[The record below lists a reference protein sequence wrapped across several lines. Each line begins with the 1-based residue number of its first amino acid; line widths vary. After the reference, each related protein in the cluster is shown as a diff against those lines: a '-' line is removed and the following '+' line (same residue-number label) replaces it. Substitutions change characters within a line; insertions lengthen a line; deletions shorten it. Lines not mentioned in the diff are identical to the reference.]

1 MVLIGSEAWVRDTK
15 GWSAVEPD
23 SIRPLAMA
31 NVRAILKVGTYIE
44 RLKDD
49 GTGPITAGEPTR
61 RYRDTSNMAA
71 ENEAQAIDEEIARTS
86 PECIKELERLKKDFT
101 DLQAELEQVE
111 LVVGETTNRL
121 YLLTIDRTRHGT
133 SDKTELTV
141 DEYEA
146 SVEIRPPASS
156 LPLKP
161 SSDSK
166 SCIS

>member
-86 PECIKELERLKKDFT
+86 PECIKELERLKKDLAFEN
-101 DLQAELEQVE
+101 LAPGGRERVGWIQAEHLPEQTLHLDN
-111 LVVGETTNRL
+111 LVTSVG
-121 YLLTIDRTRHGT
+121 
-133 SDKTELTV
+133 
-141 DEYEA
+141 
-146 SVEIRPPASS
+146 
-156 LPLKP
+156 
-161 SSDSK
+161 
-166 SCIS
+166 